1 MAMANDGDDG
11 QPNTLIITHPEP
23 SKLNSTQLS
32 CGVAVVV
39 VAVVVVTAAVANTK
53 AN

>member
-1 MAMANDGDDG
+1 MANDGDDG

-39 VAVVVVTAAVANTK
+39 VTAAVANTK